1 MSTEYYKHV
10 FIWFIQYFSVALFCG
25 SAPLLKYPAMLM
37 DNKESKIAFVS
48 NEDIEERIQLVMRQ
62 TDYTQEVARE
72 KLTAHNYDAIK
83 CIKAYMGIAEKKAPA
98 QVSLNQQIYRQ
109 LRTQLGSVALPEPT
123 P

>member
-1 MSTEYYKHV
+1 
-10 FIWFIQYFSVALFCG
+10 
-25 SAPLLKYPAMLM
+25 MLM
-37 DNKESKIAFVS
+37 DKDSKIAFVS
-48 NEDIEERIQLVMRQ
+48 NEELEERILLVMRQ
-62 TDYTQEVARE
+62 TDYTHEVARE

>member
-1 MSTEYYKHV
+1 
-10 FIWFIQYFSVALFCG
+10 
-25 SAPLLKYPAMLM
+25 M
-37 DNKESKIAFVS
+37 DKDSKIAFVS
-48 NEDIEERIQLVMRQ
+48 NEELEERILLVMRQ

-83 CIKAYMGIAEKKAPA
+83 CIKEYMGIAEKKAPA
-98 QVSLNQQIYRQ
+98 QLSLNQQIYRQ

>member
-1 MSTEYYKHV
+1 
-10 FIWFIQYFSVALFCG
+10 
-25 SAPLLKYPAMLM
+25 MLM
-37 DNKESKIAFVS
+37 DKDSKIAFVS
-48 NEDIEERIQLVMRQ
+48 NEELEERILLVMRQ

-83 CIKAYMGIAEKKAPA
+83 CIKAYMGIAEKKAPT

>member
-25 SAPLLKYPAMLM
+25 SPPLLKYQAMLM
-37 DNKESKIAFVS
+37 DKDSKIAFVS
-48 NEDIEERIQLVMRQ
+48 NEELEERIQLVMRQ

-72 KLTAHNYDAIK
+72 KLTAHNY
-83 CIKAYMGIAEKKAPA
+83 EKKAPA

>member
-1 MSTEYYKHV
+1 
-10 FIWFIQYFSVALFCG
+10 
-25 SAPLLKYPAMLM
+25 MLM
-37 DNKESKIAFVS
+37 DKDRKIAFVS
-48 NEDIEERIQLVMRQ
+48 NEELEERILLVMRQ

-109 LRTQLGSVALPEPT
+109 LRSQLGSVALPEPT

>member
-1 MSTEYYKHV
+1 
-10 FIWFIQYFSVALFCG
+10 
-25 SAPLLKYPAMLM
+25 MLM

-48 NEDIEERIQLVMRQ
+48 NEELEERILLVMRQ

-83 CIKAYMGIAEKKAPA
+83 CIKAYMGITEKKAPV

-109 LRTQLGSVALPEPT
+109 LRTQMGSVTLPEQPQ
-123 P
+123 

>member
-25 SAPLLKYPAMLM
+25 SPPLLKYQAILM
-37 DNKESKIAFVS
+37 DQDSKIAFVS
-48 NEDIEERIQLVMRQ
+48 NEELEERIQLVMRQ

-98 QVSLNQQIYRQ
+98 QVS
-109 LRTQLGSVALPEPT
+109 SA
-123 P
+123 

>member
-1 MSTEYYKHV
+1 
-10 FIWFIQYFSVALFCG
+10 
-25 SAPLLKYPAMLM
+25 MLM
-37 DNKESKIAFVS
+37 DKDSKIAFVS
-48 NEDIEERIQLVMRQ
+48 NEELEERILLVMRQ

-83 CIKAYMGIAEKKAPA
+83 CIKAYMGISDKKAPT

-109 LRTQLGSVALPEPT
+109 LRNQLGAVALPEQT

>member
-1 MSTEYYKHV
+1 
-10 FIWFIQYFSVALFCG
+10 
-25 SAPLLKYPAMLM
+25 MLM
-37 DNKESKIAFVS
+37 DKDSKIAFVS
-48 NEDIEERIQLVMRQ
+48 NEELEERVQLVMRQ

-109 LRTQLGSVALPEPT
+109 IRTQLGSVALPEQT